1 MIKSLHNDLFSLNWK
16 TRYAIARNDDVHA
29 RAQLLYSFIYMYS
42 KPNFNFFCLMMP
54 PLPPFFAVSPPRR
67 ASSNHDGMQSLS
79 FYDFTVRRVAL
90 HPTQAF
96 SRHFVGILIKR
107 HDVHS

>member
-42 KPNFNFFCLMMP
+42 KPNFNFFL
-54 PLPPFFAVSPPRR
+54 LDASSAAFFAVSPPRR

-79 FYDFTVRRVAL
+79 FYDFTVLLGSFAGNSGL
-90 HPTQAF
+90 LLDISLEF
-96 SRHFVGILIKR
+96 
-107 HDVHS
+107 